1 MCDGGI
7 KPLNKLKV
15 RAVKDPTRFGVVEFG
30 KNNEVISIEEKPKN
44 PKSNFAQTG
53 LYFYDS
59 SAFKILKNIEP
70 SDRGELEVTDL
81 NNYYLGSGSLTC
93 ELVKGFWRDAGV
105 PDSLFTASQFARNKL
120 KNK

>member
-59 SAFKILKNIEP
+59 SVFKILKNIEP

-93 ELVKGFWRDAGV
+93 ELVKGFWGDAGV